1 MTNVEIISAIAHGF
15 VDVETLQ
22 VYQFTTSDLSELTI
36 YFGRGFEWHGHF
48 KSGTYLIQF
57 LANDV
62 TPLDE
67 DFDVCG
73 IAFLPNLVNV
83 NLYRIGE

>member
-1 MTNVEIISAIAHGF
+1 MTNVEIISAIAKGF
-15 VDVETLQ
+15 VDIDTLQ
-22 VYQFTTSDLSELTI
+22 VYQFTSSDLSELTS
-36 YFGRGFEWHGHF
+36 YFGRGFEWRGNF

-73 IAFLPNLVNV
+73 IAFLPGLVNV